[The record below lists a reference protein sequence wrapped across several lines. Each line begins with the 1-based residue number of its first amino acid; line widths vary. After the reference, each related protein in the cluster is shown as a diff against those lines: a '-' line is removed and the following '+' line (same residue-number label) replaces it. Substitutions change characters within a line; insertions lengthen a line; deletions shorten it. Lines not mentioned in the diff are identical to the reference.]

1 MVTFTRIRVSSMLLS
16 AVLGVGDDVALR
28 TADEARCHHADM
40 YRILTVGSSRRSSAR
55 ECRAVGHPA
64 WHSPGRGVRL

>member
-1 MVTFTRIRVSSMLLS
+1 LKSGRLISRKVRSSMVTFTRIRVSSMLLS

-40 YRILTVGSSRRSSAR
+40 YRILTVGFL
-55 ECRAVGHPA
+55 EAVQRP
-64 WHSPGRGVRL
+64 